1 MAAKIAVLGAGAWG
15 LTLASLW
22 VKRSPAHEV
31 VVYCRDQVKAERLRQ
46 TRVMDKP
53 RGFSIAQEVLVA
65 DSLDQ
70 CVKGAS
76 VIVFACTS
84 QAVRPLAEQIKP
96 LLAAVG
102 HGSLGSLSTLPSLP
116 SIGHGLDDKLP
127 VLVSAV
133 KGLELGSLLRMSEVL
148 QEVLPDQLAAAL
160 TGPNL
165 SEEILSG
172 MPAASVVASSDLEL
186 ARALQETLSASK
198 FRVYANDDLVG
209 CELGGTLKNIIAI
222 AAGSCDGLGLGLNA
236 KAALLTRGLA
246 EMTRLAVRLG
256 AKPTTLAGLAG
267 MGDLFATCGSPL
279 SRNYRVGFELVRG
292 KSLDEILTG
301 LGAVAEGVT
310 TTAAVCE
317 LSKRLGLE
325 LPIAEQVQSTLKGN
339 STPAGAIMALL
350 SRPLASE

>member
-1 MAAKIAVLGAGAWG
+1 MSAKIAVLGAGAWG
-15 LTLASLW
+15 LTLANLW
-22 VKRSPAHEV
+22 ISRPQAGSVF
-31 VVYCRDQVKAERLRQ
+31 VYCRDKTKAARLRE

-53 RGFSIAQEVLVA
+53 RGFKIPQNLTIEDDLEACIQ
-65 DSLDQ
+65 
-70 CVKGAS
+70 GAS
-76 VIVFACTS
+76 VVVFACTS
-84 QAVRPLAEQIKP
+84 QSVRPLAAQVGP
-96 LLAAVG
+96 LLQKAKGANIDLIG
-102 HGSLGSLSTLPSLP
+102 
-116 SIGHGLDDKLP
+116 IGHGQDDRLP
-127 VLVSAV
+127 ALVSAV
-133 KGLELGSLLRMSEVL
+133 KGLELGTLMRMSEVL
-148 QEVLPDQLAAAL
+148 HEVLPDSPVAVL

-172 MPAASVVASSDLEL
+172 MPAASVIASADLEL
-186 ARALQETLSASK
+186 ARALQELLSVSK
-198 FRVYANDDLVG
+198 FRLYANDDLVG

-222 AAGSCDGLGLGLNA
+222 AAGSCDGLGLGINA

-256 AKPTTLAGLAG
+256 AKPATLAGLAG

-292 KSLDEILTG
+292 KDLDQILSG

-310 TTAAVCE
+310 TATAVCE

-325 LPIAEQVQSTLKGN
+325 LPIAEQVESTLKGN

>member
-1 MAAKIAVLGAGAWG
+1 MAVKIAVLGAGAWG
-15 LTLASLW
+15 LTLAGLW
-22 VKRSPAHEV
+22 VRSSNRKEV
-31 VVYCRDQVKAERLRQ
+31 TLYCRDRVKAERLNT

-53 RGFSIAQEVLVA
+53 RGYAIQPEVVIESDLA
-65 DSLDQ
+65 A
-70 CVKGAS
+70 CVSGAS
-76 VIVFACTS
+76 IIVFACTS
-84 QAVRPLAEQIKP
+84 QSMRVLAQEVGAVLATSMSGADKNAP
-96 LLAAVG
+96 AL
-102 HGSLGSLSTLPSLP
+102 T

-133 KGLELGSLLRMSEVL
+133 KGLELGSLMRMSEVL
-148 QEVLPDQLAAAL
+148 TEVLPGRPVSAL

-165 SEEILSG
+165 SEEILNG
-172 MPAASVVASSDLEL
+172 MPAASVIASADPEL
-186 ARALQETLSASK
+186 GRALQEVLSVSK
-198 FRVYANDDLVG
+198 FRVYANDDMIG

-222 AAGSCDGLGLGLNA
+222 AAGSCDGLGLGINA

-246 EMTRLAVRLG
+246 EMSRLAVRLG
-256 AKPTTLAGLAG
+256 AKPTTLSGLAG
-267 MGDLFATCGSPL
+267 MGDLFATCASPL

-292 KSLDEILTG
+292 KSLDQILGG

-317 LSKRLGLE
+317 LSKRVGLE
-325 LPIAEQVQSTLKGN
+325 LPIAEQVESTLKGN

>member
-15 LTLASLW
+15 LTLAGLWARSSKPKPISL
-22 VKRSPAHEV
+22 
-31 VVYCRDQVKAERLRQ
+31 YCRDKVKAERLMT

-53 RGFSIAQEVLVA
+53 RGYGIVPEIGIESDLRACLQ
-65 DSLDQ
+65 
-70 CVKGAS
+70 GAS

-84 QAVRPLAEQIKP
+84 QSMRV
-96 LLAAVG
+96 LAAEVG
-102 HGSLGSLSTLPSLP
+102 AVIGAASPAAADPALT

-133 KGLELGSLLRMSEVL
+133 KGLELGTLMRMSEVL
-148 QEVLPDQLAAAL
+148 GEVMPGRPVAAL

-165 SEEILSG
+165 SEEILNG
-172 MPAASVVASSDLEL
+172 MPAASVIASSDAEL
-186 ARALQETLSASK
+186 ARALQELLSVSK
-198 FRVYANDDLVG
+198 FRVYANDDVIG
-209 CELGGTLKNIIAI
+209 SELGGTLKNYIAI
-222 AAGSCDGLGLGLNA
+222 AAGSCDGLGLGINA

-246 EMTRLAVRLG
+246 EMSRLAVRLG
-256 AKPTTLAGLAG
+256 AKPTTLSGLAG
-267 MGDLFATCGSPL
+267 MGDLFATCASPL

-292 KSLDEILTG
+292 KSLEQILTG

-310 TTAAVCE
+310 TAAAVCE

-325 LPIAEQVQSTLKGN
+325 LPIAEQVESTLKGN

-350 SRPLASE
+350 SRPLVSE

>member
-1 MAAKIAVLGAGAWG
+1 
-15 LTLASLW
+15 
-22 VKRSPAHEV
+22 
-31 VVYCRDQVKAERLRQ
+31 
-46 TRVMDKP
+46 MDKP
-53 RGFSIAQEVLVA
+53 RGFSIAAEVTLTC
-65 DSLDQ
+65 DLESCID
-70 CVKGAS
+70 GAS

-84 QAVRPLAEQIKP
+84 QSVRPLAELVAPI
-96 LLAAVG
+96 LAR
-102 HGSLGSLSTLPSLP
+102 PSNGP
-116 SIGHGLDDKLP
+116 RASIGHGQDDRLP
-127 VLVSAV
+127 ALVSAV
-133 KGLELGSLLRMSEVL
+133 KGLELITLMRMSEVL
-148 QEVLPDQLAAAL
+148 HEVLPSYPVAAL
-160 TGPNL
+160 SGPNL

-222 AAGSCDGLGLGLNA
+222 AAGSCDGLGLGVNA

-267 MGDLFATCGSPL
+267 MGDLFATCASPL

-292 KSLDEILTG
+292 KSLDQILSG

-310 TTAAVCE
+310 TAAAVCE

-325 LPIAEQVQSTLKGN
+325 LPIAEQVESTLKGN
-339 STPAGAIMALL
+339 NTPAGAIMALL

>member
-1 MAAKIAVLGAGAWG
+1 MTAKVAVLGAGAWG
-15 LTLASLW
+15 LTLANLW
-22 VKRSPAHEV
+22 VRRQPAHQV
-31 VVYCRDQVKAERLRQ
+31 CVYCRDSEKALRLRQ
-46 TRVMDKP
+46 TRMIDKP
-53 RGFSIAQEVLVA
+53 RGFSI
-65 DSLDQ
+65 DQ
-70 CVKGAS
+70 AVNIEDNLETCIAGAS

-84 QAVRPLAEQIKP
+84 QSLRTIAGQVKP
-96 LLAAVG
+96 LLAGTTGQV
-102 HGSLGSLSTLPSLP
+102 
-116 SIGHGLDDKLP
+116 SIGHGLDDRLP
-127 VLVSAV
+127 ALVSAV
-133 KGLELGSLLRMSEVL
+133 KGLELQTLLRMSEVL
-148 QEVLPDQLAAAL
+148 AEVMPGRPIAAL

-172 MPAASVVASSDLEL
+172 MPAASVVASSEQEL
-186 ARALQETLSASK
+186 ARALQEFFSVSK

-246 EMTRLAVRLG
+246 EMSRLAVRLG
-256 AKPTTLAGLAG
+256 AKPATLSGLAG

-292 KSLDEILTG
+292 KSLEQILTG

-310 TTAAVCE
+310 TAEAVCE
-317 LSKRLGLE
+317 LSKKLGLE
-325 LPIAEQVQSTLKGN
+325 LPIAEQVESTLKGK

>member
-15 LTLASLW
+15 LTLAGLW
-22 VKRSPAHEV
+22 VRGSEKFRKEPLEV
-31 VVYCRDQVKAERLRQ
+31 FVYCRDQVKAGRLRQ

-53 RGFSIAQEVLVA
+53 RGFAIAPTIVVEDNLRA
-65 DSLDQ
+65 CID
-70 CVKGAS
+70 GAS

-84 QAVRPLAEQIKP
+84 QSLRSLAQEVA
-96 LLAAVG
+96 LLLSAEGSPSAALV
-102 HGSLGSLSTLPSLP
+102 
-116 SIGHGLDDKLP
+116 SIGHGLDGQLP
-127 VLVSAV
+127 ALVSAV
-133 KGLELGSLLRMSEVL
+133 KGLELGTLMRMSEVL
-148 QEVLPDQLAAAL
+148 AEVLPGRPIAAL

-165 SEEILSG
+165 SEEILNG
-172 MPAASVVASSDLEL
+172 MPAASVIASSNFEL
-186 ARALQETLSASK
+186 ARALQELLSVSR
-198 FRVYANDDLVG
+198 FRVYANDDVIG

-222 AAGSCDGLGLGLNA
+222 AAGSCDGLGLGVNA

-267 MGDLFATCGSPL
+267 MGDLFATCASPL

-292 KSLDEILTG
+292 KTLDQILTG

-310 TTAAVCE
+310 TAAAVCE
-317 LSKRLGLE
+317 LSQRLGLE
-325 LPIAEQVQSTLKGN
+325 LPIAEQVESTLKGN